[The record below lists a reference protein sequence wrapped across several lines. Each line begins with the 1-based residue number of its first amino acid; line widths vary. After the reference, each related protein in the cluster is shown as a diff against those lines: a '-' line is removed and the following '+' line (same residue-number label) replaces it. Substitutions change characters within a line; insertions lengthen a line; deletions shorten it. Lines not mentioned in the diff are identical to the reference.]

1 MELEPIT
8 FLWKGTRGKKKYLF
22 PILHIKAEKVDC
34 SGQSTFSFSVI
45 FEIMWF
51 YHLYF
56 FVRYITAMIEAI
68 KQTKKITISPVNS
81 SDWIFVLA

>member
-1 MELEPIT
+1 MSNTQVTKIK
-8 FLWKGTRGKKKYLF
+8 FICKW
-22 PILHIKAEKVDC
+22 HIKAEKVDC

-56 FVRYITAMIEAI
+56 FVRYITAMIETI
-68 KQTKKITISPVNS
+68 KQTKKINISPVNS